1 MRNQRR
7 SEMMGTMA
15 AIIVLF
21 VCLILVGG
29 LVVEVSTTLA
39 QMFVYPAQGQ
49 TKEQQDKDEFQCH
62 QWAVEQTGFDP
73 TKQAAPSGTAQQ
85 SSGGAVR
92 GAGRGAAL
100 GAIGGAIGGDA
111 GKGAAVGAAVGGAG
125 GRMRQNQRNRE
136 AQAEAQQAQQ
146 AYQNTLDGY
155 NRARA
160 TCLQGRGYSAT
171 Q

>member
-1 MRNQRR
+1 MRKQTKNGL
-7 SEMMGTMA
+7 SEKTIWVG
-15 AIIVLF
+15 VLF
-21 VCLILVGG
+21 TCLVFVGG
-29 LVVEVSTTLA
+29 LALEVSTALA
-39 QMFVYPAQGQ
+39 EMYIYPAKGQ
-49 TKEQQDKDEFQCH
+49 TKEQQDQDEFQCH
-62 QWAVEQTGFDP
+62 QWSVEQTGFDP
-73 TKQAAPSGTAQQ
+73 TKQAPPSGTAQQ

-125 GRMRQNQRNRE
+125 GRMRQNQQNQQ
-136 AQAEAQQAQQ
+136 AQAQAQQAQQ

-155 NRARA
+155 NRAKA
-160 TCLQGRGYSAT
+160 TCLQGRGYTVS